1 MQNTGAP
8 GEEMEVLKHHNEAP
22 EESRAEAVA
31 WQPEVLAGAAEACD
45 LPADFDLSEVWYW
58 LHSRLRALGEL
69 SHDDARLTA
78 LLNWNE
84 ITVADAVH
92 AARLQNQSADGE
104 EQAVQV
110 HLEFLTAEYLARQ
123 VLEDD
128 TIPTPELHPA

>member
-1 MQNTGAP
+1 
-8 GEEMEVLKHHNEAP
+8 MEALKHSKELQ
-22 EESRAEAVA
+22 EESRTEALN
-31 WQPEVLAGAAEACD
+31 WQPEVLAGAAEVRD

-84 ITVADAVH
+84 FTVADAVH
-92 AARLQNQSADGE
+92 AARLQNKSADGE

-123 VLEDD
+123 LLEED
-128 TIPTPELHPA
+128 TIPAPELHPA

>member
-1 MQNTGAP
+1 
-8 GEEMEVLKHHNEAP
+8 MEALKHSKELQ
-22 EESRAEAVA
+22 EESRTEALN
-31 WQPEVLAGAAEACD
+31 WQPEVLAGAAEVRD

-84 ITVADAVH
+84 VTVAAAVH
-92 AARLQNQSADGE
+92 AARLQNKSADGE

-123 VLEDD
+123 LLEED
-128 TIPTPELHPA
+128 TIPAPELHPA

>member
-1 MQNTGAP
+1 
-8 GEEMEVLKHHNEAP
+8 MEALKHSKELQ
-22 EESRAEAVA
+22 EESRTEALN
-31 WQPEVLAGAAEACD
+31 WQPEVLAGAAEVRD

-84 ITVADAVH
+84 VTVADAVH
-92 AARLQNQSADGE
+92 AARLQNKSADGE

-123 VLEDD
+123 LLEED
-128 TIPTPELHPA
+128 TIPAPELHPA